1 MNKKN
6 VPMESL
12 LRSSPSGSRSRN
24 KEVAAGRNIRL
35 EIEYDGTR
43 YNGWQ
48 VQRESKSNLSTRKT
62 RTIQE
67 TIENTLQG
75 ILQKKAALIVSGR
88 TDSGVHAKGQVAN
101 FKTASQIALP
111 KLQKALNSLLPKDIS
126 VSKVEEVGPDFHSRF
141 DAKSK
146 LYCYTILNSPYPC
159 ALLRRYSYFYP
170 RPLNINLM
178 RKEAKT
184 LLGRHDF
191 KAFCASGSNIKDT
204 FRTIKHIDIK
214 RLAYSVESRAD
225 RGNKRFF
232 NYTLNAMRYPLIVI
246 DIEANGFLYN
256 MVRNIVGSLLEI
268 GKGRFAQGSLR
279 KILAA
284 KDRKLSGPLVPARGL
299 CLIKAKY

>member
-6 VPMESL
+6 LPVAAL
-12 LRSSPSGSRSRN
+12 LGSFPSGSRIRN
-24 KEVAAGRNIRL
+24 REVAAGRNLLL
-35 EIEYDGTR
+35 EIEYDGTS

-48 VQRESKSNLSTRKT
+48 VQRINKNGNSRLRI
-62 RTIQE
+62 RTIQG
-67 TIENTLQG
+67 TLENTLQR
-75 ILQKKAALIVSGR
+75 ILQEKIKLIAAGR
-88 TDSGVHAKGQVAN
+88 TDSGVHAEAQVAN
-101 FKTASQIALP
+101 FKTKSSVELWQ
-111 KLQKALNSLLPKDIS
+111 LQKALNALLPEDIS
-126 VSKVEEVGPDFHSRF
+126 ISKVEEVSFNFNSRF

-146 LYCYTILNSPYPC
+146 IYRYTILNSKSPS
-159 ALLRRYSYFYP
+159 ALLRKYTYFYFYP
-170 RPLNINLM
+170 LNIRLM

-191 KAFCASGSNIKDT
+191 KAFCASGSKTKDT
-204 FRTIKHIDIK
+204 FRKIKHIDIK
-214 RLAYSVESRAD
+214 RLAYSVERRAD
-225 RGNKRFF
+225 KKNKRFF

-246 DIEANGFLYN
+246 DIEADGFLYN

-268 GKGRFAQGSLR
+268 GRGRFAQGSLR